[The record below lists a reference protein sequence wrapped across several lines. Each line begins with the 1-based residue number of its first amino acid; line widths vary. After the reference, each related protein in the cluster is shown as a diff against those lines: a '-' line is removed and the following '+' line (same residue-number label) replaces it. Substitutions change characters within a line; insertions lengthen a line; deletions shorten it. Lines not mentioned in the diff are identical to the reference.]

1 MTSQIV
7 LINQSG
13 IGIASDTLVSR
24 EEGSNSHKTFPSSN
38 KIYELGGQHKVV
50 VLHSGVTTLGG
61 LNYGLLIREWALQ
74 QINPLPSLSDYPR
87 EFENWLSN
95 YRKLKINEDNEI
107 YELLCSSFGYFAQNL
122 PDEMQDQ
129 LNLSEYEN
137 DKISDDLKN
146 QLIESIHDYAD
157 RFYVD
162 DSPFQ
167 DISDTAI
174 LKAIRQ
180 QERGNVEHF
189 LEHIAFTKDNDT
201 VNWNAD
207 SEIIE
212 AIEYFVIQRLK
223 HWNKSPN
230 QATLNFVGFGSDE
243 PIGGLVC
250 VIVGG
255 FYLNRL
261 RSRIMRRE
269 PDASES
275 DVHISTIAQDEAM
288 ADFIRGLAWGRQQT
302 YKEMAGEIASKV
314 FEVGSEN
321 SDKLDEFMN
330 AYDEA
335 LDSSLW
341 ENYTLPFR
349 RTLGALSIRSLVLF
363 SEALVKI
370 QSLRSATA
378 PGEATVGGLIESLSI
393 DRVQGVDWH
402 VRGKDTNYQTGS
414 SPHPFL

>member
-74 QINPLPSLSDYPR
+74 QITPLPSLSDYPR
-87 EFENWLSN
+87 QFENWLSN

-107 YELLCSSFGYFAQNL
+107 YENLCSSFGYFAKNL
-122 PDEMQDQ
+122 SDEMQDQ
-129 LNLSEYEN
+129 LNLSEYE
-137 DKISDDLKN
+137 DEKISDEVKQ
-146 QLIESIHDYAD
+146 QLIESIRGYAEEY
-157 RFYVD
+157 YVD
-162 DSPFQ
+162 DHPYE
-167 DISDTAI
+167 DITDAAI
-174 LKAIRQ
+174 VKVVRQ
-180 QERGNVEHF
+180 QERGYIEHF
-189 LEHIAFTKDNDT
+189 LEHIAFRKNNDV
-201 VNWNAD
+201 VNWKVDA
-207 SEIIE
+207 EITE
-212 AIEYFVIQRLK
+212 AIEYFAIQRLK
-223 HWNKSPN
+223 HWNFSPN

-243 PIGGLVC
+243 PIGGRVE

-261 RSRIMRRE
+261 RSRIEKRE
-269 PDASES
+269 PDANES
-275 DVHISTIAQDEAM
+275 AVTIATIAQQDAM
-288 ADFIRGLAWGRQQT
+288 VDFMRGLHWSRQET
-302 YKEMAGEIASKV
+302 YMEMAGEIAGKV
-314 FEVGSEN
+314 FV
-321 SDKLDEFMN
+321 DESVTTEKINEFVK
-330 AYDEA
+330 AYDKA
-335 LDSSLW
+335 LNESLW
-341 ENYTLPFR
+341 DNYTLPFK

-393 DRVQGVDWH
+393 DRVQGVEWH
-402 VRGKDTNYQTGS
+402 VRGKDTNYQTGN

>member
-38 KIYELGGQHKVV
+38 KIYELGDQHKVV
-50 VLHSGVTTLGG
+50 VLHSGTTTLGG

-74 QINPLPSLSDYPR
+74 QSNPLPALVDYPR
-87 EFENWLSN
+87 EFENWLAN

-107 YELLCSSFGYFAQNL
+107 YELLCSSFRYFAKNL
-122 PDEMQDQ
+122 PEEIQNQ
-129 LNLSEYEN
+129 LNLSDYEN
-137 DKISDDLKN
+137 EQISDDYK
-146 QLIESIHDYAD
+146 QGLIENIRSYAD
-157 RFYVD
+157 EFYVD
-162 DSPFQ
+162 DTPFH
-167 DISDTAI
+167 DLTDVAI
-174 LKAIRQ
+174 LKLIRQ
-180 QERGNVEHF
+180 QERGYVEHF
-189 LEHIAFTKDNDT
+189 LEHIAFTKNNEV
-201 VNWNAD
+201 VNWKVDA
-207 SEIIE
+207 EIIE

-223 HWNKSPN
+223 HWNRSPN

-250 VIVGG
+250 VDVGG
-255 FYLNRL
+255 FYLDRL
-261 RSRIMRRE
+261 RSRIKRRE
-269 PDASES
+269 PDANES

-288 ADFIRGLAWGRQQT
+288 ADFIDGLGWERQQT

-314 FEVGSEN
+314 FANESVTSE
-321 SDKLDEFMN
+321 KIDEFMN
-330 AYDEA
+330 TYDEA
-335 LDSSLW
+335 LNASLL
-341 ENYTLPFR
+341 ENFTLPFK

-402 VRGKDTNYQTGS
+402 VRGKDTNYQTGN

>member
-74 QINPLPSLSDYPR
+74 QITPLPSLSDYPR
-87 EFENWLSN
+87 QFENWLSN

-107 YELLCSSFGYFAQNL
+107 YENLCSSFGYFAKNL
-122 PDEMQDQ
+122 SDEMQDQ
-129 LNLSEYEN
+129 LNLSEYE
-137 DKISDDLKN
+137 DEKISDEVKQ
-146 QLIESIHDYAD
+146 QLVESIRGYAEEY
-157 RFYVD
+157 YVD
-162 DSPFQ
+162 DHPYE
-167 DISDTAI
+167 DITDAAI
-174 LKAIRQ
+174 VKVVRQ
-180 QERGNVEHF
+180 QERGYIEHF
-189 LEHIAFTKDNDT
+189 LEHIAFRKNNDV
-201 VNWNAD
+201 VNWKVDA
-207 SEIIE
+207 EITE
-212 AIEYFVIQRLK
+212 AIEYFAIQRLK
-223 HWNKSPN
+223 HWNFSPN

-243 PIGGLVC
+243 PIGGRVE
-250 VIVGG
+250 VNVGG

-261 RSRIMRRE
+261 RSRIEKRE
-269 PDASES
+269 PDANES
-275 DVHISTIAQDEAM
+275 AVTIATIAQQDAM
-288 ADFIRGLAWGRQQT
+288 VDFMRGLHWSRQET
-302 YKEMAGEIASKV
+302 YMEMAREIAGNV
-314 FEVGSEN
+314 FADESVTSE
-321 SDKLDEFMN
+321 KIDEFVK

-335 LDSSLW
+335 LDESLRVDFIR
-341 ENYTLPFR
+341 PFK

-393 DRVQGVDWH
+393 DRVQGIEWH
-402 VRGKDTNYQTGS
+402 VRGKDTNYQTGN

>member
-107 YELLCSSFGYFAQNL
+107 YELLCSSFGYFAKNL

-402 VRGKDTNYQTGS
+402 VRGKDTNYQTGN